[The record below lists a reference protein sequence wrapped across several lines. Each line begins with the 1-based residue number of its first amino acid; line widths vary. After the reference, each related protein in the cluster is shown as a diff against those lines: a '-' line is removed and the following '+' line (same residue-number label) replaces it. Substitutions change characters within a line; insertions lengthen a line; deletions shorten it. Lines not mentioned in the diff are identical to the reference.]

1 MLRDLGASAARV
13 SLPMTRHALA
23 TYYLVAPAEA
33 SSNLA
38 RYDGVKYGLRVPG
51 ADLVAT
57 TSRTRAAGFGAEVKR
72 RIMLGT
78 YALSAGYHDA
88 YYGKAQRVRTLV
100 RRDFDAAFADV
111 DVIVTPT
118 TPNVAFPH
126 GAKADPLSMYLNDVF
141 TVPASMA
148 GLPAVSVPCGFT
160 AGGLPIGLQLVGRPF
175 DEGTLLKV
183 AHAYETATAWGRR
196 RPELG

>member
-1 MLRDLGASAARV
+1 
-13 SLPMTRHALA
+13 MTRHALA

-51 ADLVAT
+51 ADLVDT
-57 TSRTRAAGFGAEVKR
+57 TSCTRAAGFGAEVKR
-72 RIMLGT
+72 RVMLGT

-175 DEGTLLKV
+175 DEGALLKV
-183 AHAYETATAWGRR
+183 AHAYEAATSWGRR

>member
-1 MLRDLGASAARV
+1 
-13 SLPMTRHALA
+13 MTRHALA

-51 ADLVAT
+51 GHLVDT

-175 DEGTLLKV
+175 DERTLLKV